1 MSEEMAVNDFIDA
14 LSVRIVS
21 YLENSETPGKV
32 VDFLPPNSLRKITD
46 LKLPLEGRGINAVL
60 DDIDEYLRL
69 CVKTNRAGF
78 MNPLW
83 GGLSLSGFAGE
94 VIANLSNTSM
104 YTYELA
110 PLATLIEQTIIS
122 RVGEIIGYPQCAG
135 SLTTGGSNGNM
146 LGILC
151 ARQALIPTSTQ
162 DGFDGREMVMFV
174 SEEAHYSVLM
184 AANVLG
190 IGHRN
195 VVKVGCD
202 DAGRMKPTAL
212 EYEIEFARKE
222 GRTPFCVV
230 ATAGTTVRGA
240 FDPIKDLADIAHRE
254 GLWYHIDAAWGGSC
268 LFSNELSSLMNG
280 CELADSICW
289 DAHKMLGMPLICSI
303 FVVKD
308 KSILG
313 RVCAH
318 GDSAHYL
325 FHEDTEDVDLGR
337 YSLQCGR
344 RNDALKLWLAWREKG
359 DAGWAKLVDKYHALS
374 DYLEERVNQETSL
387 TMMSSREW
395 TNICFRYDPQIEG
408 TDLNALNIE
417 VRERMMQGGQFMF
430 SRANIGD
437 DIILRLV
444 ITNPKVS
451 EQSLDQLVDDII
463 KVGDEII
470 NGIPA
475 Q

>member
-1 MSEEMAVNDFIDA
+1 MDVVDFIDA
-14 LSVRIVS
+14 LSSRVVN
-21 YLENSETPGKV
+21 YLDSANSPGKV
-32 VDFLPPNSLRKITD
+32 VDYLPAKSLSKTTD
-46 LKLPLEGRGINAVL
+46 IKLPLEGRGLDSVL
-60 DDIDEYLRL
+60 DDIDNYLRA
-69 CVKTNRAGF
+69 CVKTNRAEF

-83 GGLSLSGFAGE
+83 GGVSLAGLAGE
-94 VIANLSNTSM
+94 IIANLSNTSM

-122 RVGEIIGYPQCAG
+122 RVGEIIGFPQSGG

-151 ARQALIPTSTQ
+151 ARQAMIPTSTHKR
-162 DGFDGREMVMFV
+162 FDGREMVIFV

-195 VVKVGCD
+195 VIKVSCD
-202 DAGRMKPTAL
+202 DEGRMKPSSL
-212 EYEIEFARKE
+212 EDEIIFAKKE

-240 FDPIKDLADIAHRE
+240 FDPIRELADIAHRE

-268 LFSNELSSLMNG
+268 LFSNELNSLMSG

-289 DAHKMLGMPLICSI
+289 DAHKMLGMPLICSLFI
-303 FVVKD
+303 VKD

-318 GDSAHYL
+318 GESAHYL
-325 FHEDTEDVDLGR
+325 FHSDSEEVDLGR

-359 DAGWAKLVDKYHALS
+359 DAGWAKIVENYFSLANH
-374 DYLEERVNQETSL
+374 LEQRVNQEASL
-387 TMMSSREW
+387 TMMSTRQW
-395 TNICFRYDPQIEG
+395 TNICFRFDPQQENV
-408 TDLNALNIE
+408 DLNALNAEI
-417 VRERMMQGGQFMF
+417 RDRIMKGGKFMF

-437 DIILRLV
+437 DVILRLV
-444 ITNPKVS
+444 ISNPKVT
-451 EQSLDQLVDDII
+451 EQSLDALA
-463 KVGDEII
+463 DEII
-470 NGIPA
+470 TIGYEIINNIPV
-475 Q
+475 

>member
-1 MSEEMAVNDFIDA
+1 MDVVDFIDA
-14 LSVRIVS
+14 LSSRVVN
-21 YLENSETPGKV
+21 YLDSANSPGKV
-32 VDFLPPNSLRKITD
+32 VDYLPAKSLSKTTD
-46 LKLPLEGRGINAVL
+46 IKLPLEGRGLDSVL
-60 DDIDEYLRL
+60 DDIDNYLRA
-69 CVKTNRAGF
+69 CVKTNRAEF

-83 GGLSLSGFAGE
+83 GGVSLAGLAGE
-94 VIANLSNTSM
+94 IIANLSNTSM

-122 RVGEIIGYPQCAG
+122 RVGEIIGFPQSGG

-151 ARQALIPTSTQ
+151 ARQAMIPTSTHN
-162 DGFDGREMVMFV
+162 GFDGREMVIFV

-190 IGHRN
+190 SGHRN
-195 VVKVGCD
+195 VIKVSCD
-202 DAGRMKPTAL
+202 DEGRMKPSSL
-212 EYEIEFARKE
+212 EDEIIFAKKE

-240 FDPIKDLADIAHRE
+240 FDPIRELADIAHRE

-268 LFSNELSSLMNG
+268 LFSNELNSLMSG

-289 DAHKMLGMPLICSI
+289 DAHKMLGMPLICSLFI
-303 FVVKD
+303 VKD

-318 GDSAHYL
+318 GESAHYL
-325 FHEDTEDVDLGR
+325 FHSDTEEVDLGR

-359 DAGWAKLVDKYHALS
+359 DAGWAKIVENYFSLANH
-374 DYLEERVNQETSL
+374 LEQRVNQEASL
-387 TMMSSREW
+387 TMMSSRQW
-395 TNICFRYDPQIEG
+395 TNVCFRFDPQQENV
-408 TDLNALNIE
+408 DLNALNAEI
-417 VRERMMQGGQFMF
+417 RDRIMKGGKFMF

-437 DIILRLV
+437 DVILRLV
-444 ITNPKVS
+444 ISNPKVT
-451 EQSLDQLVDDII
+451 EQSLDALA
-463 KVGDEII
+463 DEII
-470 NGIPA
+470 TIGYEIINNIPV
-475 Q
+475 

>member
-1 MSEEMAVNDFIDA
+1 MDVVDFIDA
-14 LSVRIVS
+14 LSSRVVN
-21 YLENSETPGKV
+21 YLDSANSPGKV
-32 VDFLPPNSLRKITD
+32 VDYLPAKSLSKTTD
-46 LKLPLEGRGINAVL
+46 IKLPLEGRGLDSVL
-60 DDIDEYLRL
+60 DDIDNYLRA
-69 CVKTNRAGF
+69 CVKTNRAEF

-83 GGLSLSGFAGE
+83 GGVSLAGLAGE
-94 VIANLSNTSM
+94 IIANLSNTSM

-122 RVGEIIGYPQCAG
+122 RVGEIIGFPQSGG

-151 ARQALIPTSTQ
+151 ARQAMIPTSTHN
-162 DGFDGREMVMFV
+162 GFDGREMVIFV

-195 VVKVGCD
+195 VIKVSCD
-202 DAGRMKPTAL
+202 DDGRMKPSSL
-212 EYEIEFARKE
+212 EDEIIFAKKE

-240 FDPIKDLADIAHRE
+240 FDPIRELADIAHRE

-268 LFSNELSSLMNG
+268 LFSNELNSLMSG

-289 DAHKMLGMPLICSI
+289 DAHKMLGMPLICSLFI
-303 FVVKD
+303 VKD

-318 GDSAHYL
+318 GESAHYL
-325 FHEDTEDVDLGR
+325 FHSDSEEVDLGR

-359 DAGWAKLVDKYHALS
+359 DAGWAKIVENYFSLANH
-374 DYLEERVNQETSL
+374 LEQRVNQEASL
-387 TMMSSREW
+387 TMMSSRQW
-395 TNICFRYDPQIEG
+395 TNVCFRFDPQQENV
-408 TDLNALNIE
+408 DLNALNAEIRDRIMKGE
-417 VRERMMQGGQFMF
+417 KFMF

-437 DIILRLV
+437 DVILRLV
-444 ITNPKVS
+444 ISNPKVT
-451 EQSLDQLVDDII
+451 EQSLDALA
-463 KVGDEII
+463 DEII
-470 NGIPA
+470 TIGYEIINNIPV
-475 Q
+475 

>member
-1 MSEEMAVNDFIDA
+1 MDVVDFIDA
-14 LSVRIVS
+14 LSSRVVN
-21 YLENSETPGKV
+21 YLDSANSPGKV
-32 VDFLPPNSLRKITD
+32 VDYLPAKSLSKTTD
-46 LKLPLEGRGINAVL
+46 IKLPLEGRGLDSVL
-60 DDIDEYLRL
+60 DDIDNYLRA
-69 CVKTNRAGF
+69 CVKTNRAEF

-83 GGLSLSGFAGE
+83 GGVSLAGLAGE
-94 VIANLSNTSM
+94 IIANLSNTSM

-122 RVGEIIGYPQCAG
+122 RVGEIIGFPQSGG

-151 ARQALIPTSTQ
+151 ARQAMIPTSTHN
-162 DGFDGREMVMFV
+162 GFDGREMVIFV

-195 VVKVGCD
+195 VIKVSCD
-202 DAGRMKPTAL
+202 DDGRMKPSSL
-212 EYEIEFARKE
+212 EDEIIFAKKE

-240 FDPIKDLADIAHRE
+240 FDPIRELADIAHRE

-268 LFSNELSSLMNG
+268 LFSNELNSLMSG

-289 DAHKMLGMPLICSI
+289 DAHKMLGMPLICSLFI
-303 FVVKD
+303 VKD

-318 GDSAHYL
+318 GESAHYL
-325 FHEDTEDVDLGR
+325 FHSDSEEVDLGR

-359 DAGWAKLVDKYHALS
+359 DAGWAKIVENYFSLANH
-374 DYLEERVNQETSL
+374 LEQRVNQEASL
-387 TMMSSREW
+387 TMMSTRQW
-395 TNICFRYDPQIEG
+395 TNVCFRFDPQQEDV
-408 TDLNALNIE
+408 DLNALNAEI
-417 VRERMMQGGQFMF
+417 RDRIMKGGKFMF

-437 DIILRLV
+437 DVILRLV
-444 ITNPKVS
+444 ISNPKVT
-451 EQSLDQLVDDII
+451 EQSLDALA
-463 KVGDEII
+463 DEII
-470 NGIPA
+470 TIGYEIINNIPV
-475 Q
+475 

>member
-1 MSEEMAVNDFIDA
+1 MDVVDFIDA
-14 LSVRIVS
+14 LSSRVVN
-21 YLENSETPGKV
+21 YLDSANSPGKV
-32 VDFLPPNSLRKITD
+32 VDYLPAKSLSKTTD
-46 LKLPLEGRGINAVL
+46 IKLPLEGRGLDSVL
-60 DDIDEYLRL
+60 DDIDNYLRA
-69 CVKTNRAGF
+69 CVKTNRAEF

-83 GGLSLSGFAGE
+83 GGVSLAGLAGE
-94 VIANLSNTSM
+94 IIANLSNTSM

-122 RVGEIIGYPQCAG
+122 RVGEIIGFPQSGG

-151 ARQALIPTSTQ
+151 ARQAMIPTSTHS
-162 DGFDGREMVMFV
+162 GFDGRDMVIFV

-195 VVKVGCD
+195 VIKVSCD
-202 DAGRMKPTAL
+202 DEGRMKPSSL
-212 EYEIEFARKE
+212 EDEIIFAKKE

-240 FDPIKDLADIAHRE
+240 FDPIRELADIAHRE

-268 LFSNELSSLMNG
+268 LFSNELNSLMSG

-289 DAHKMLGMPLICSI
+289 DAHKMLGMPLICSLFI
-303 FVVKD
+303 VKD

-318 GDSAHYL
+318 GESAHYL
-325 FHEDTEDVDLGR
+325 FHSDTEEVDLGR

-359 DAGWAKLVDKYHALS
+359 DAGWAKIVENYFSLANH
-374 DYLEERVNQETSL
+374 LEQRVNQEASL
-387 TMMSSREW
+387 TMMSTRQW
-395 TNICFRYDPQIEG
+395 TNVCFRFDPQQENV
-408 TDLNALNIE
+408 DLNALNVEI
-417 VRERMMQGGQFMF
+417 RDRIMKGGKFMF

-437 DIILRLV
+437 DVILRLV
-444 ITNPKVS
+444 ISNPKVT
-451 EQSLDQLVDDII
+451 EQSLDALA
-463 KVGDEII
+463 DEII
-470 NGIPA
+470 TIGYEIINNIPV
-475 Q
+475 

>member
-1 MSEEMAVNDFIDA
+1 MDVVDFIDA
-14 LSVRIVS
+14 LSSRVVN
-21 YLENSETPGKV
+21 YLDSANSPGKV
-32 VDFLPPNSLRKITD
+32 VDYLPAKSLSKTTD
-46 LKLPLEGRGINAVL
+46 IKLPLEGRGLDSVL
-60 DDIDEYLRL
+60 DDIDNYLRA
-69 CVKTNRAGF
+69 CVKTNRAEF

-83 GGLSLSGFAGE
+83 GGVSLAGLAGE
-94 VIANLSNTSM
+94 IIANLSNTSM

-122 RVGEIIGYPQCAG
+122 RVGEIIGFPQSGG

-151 ARQALIPTSTQ
+151 ARQAMIPTSTHN
-162 DGFDGREMVMFV
+162 GFDGREMVIFV

-195 VVKVGCD
+195 VIKVSCD
-202 DAGRMKPTAL
+202 DDGRMKPSSL
-212 EYEIEFARKE
+212 EDEIIFAKKE

-240 FDPIKDLADIAHRE
+240 FDPIRELADIAHRE

-268 LFSNELSSLMNG
+268 LFSNELNSLMSG

-289 DAHKMLGMPLICSI
+289 DAHKMLGMPLICSLFI
-303 FVVKD
+303 LKD

-318 GDSAHYL
+318 GESAHYL
-325 FHEDTEDVDLGR
+325 FHSDSEEVDLGR

-359 DAGWAKLVDKYHALS
+359 DAGWAKIVENYFSLANH
-374 DYLEERVNQETSL
+374 LEQRVNQEASL
-387 TMMSSREW
+387 TMMSSRQW
-395 TNICFRYDPQIEG
+395 TNVCFRFDPQQENV
-408 TDLNALNIE
+408 DLNALNVEI
-417 VRERMMQGGQFMF
+417 RDRIMKGGKFMF

-437 DIILRLV
+437 DVILRLV
-444 ITNPKVS
+444 ISNPKVT
-451 EQSLDQLVDDII
+451 EQSLDALA
-463 KVGDEII
+463 DEII
-470 NGIPA
+470 TIGYEIINNIPV
-475 Q
+475 

>member
-1 MSEEMAVNDFIDA
+1 MDVVDFIDA
-14 LSVRIVS
+14 LSSRVVN
-21 YLENSETPGKV
+21 YLDSANSPGKV
-32 VDFLPPNSLRKITD
+32 VDYLPAKSLSKTTD
-46 LKLPLEGRGINAVL
+46 IKLPLEGRGLDSVL
-60 DDIDEYLRL
+60 DDIDNYLRA
-69 CVKTNRAGF
+69 CVKTNRAEF

-83 GGLSLSGFAGE
+83 GGVSLAGLAGE
-94 VIANLSNTSM
+94 IIANLSNTSM

-122 RVGEIIGYPQCAG
+122 RVGEIIGFPQSGG

-151 ARQALIPTSTQ
+151 ARQAMIPTSTHS
-162 DGFDGREMVMFV
+162 GFDGRDMVIFV

-195 VVKVGCD
+195 VIKVSCD
-202 DAGRMKPTAL
+202 DEGRMKPSSL
-212 EYEIEFARKE
+212 EDEIIFAKKE

-240 FDPIKDLADIAHRE
+240 FDPIRELADIAHRE

-268 LFSNELSSLMNG
+268 LFSNELNSLMSG

-289 DAHKMLGMPLICSI
+289 DAHKMLGMPLICSLFI
-303 FVVKD
+303 VKD

-318 GDSAHYL
+318 GESAHYL
-325 FHEDTEDVDLGR
+325 FHSDTEEVDLGR

-359 DAGWAKLVDKYHALS
+359 DAGWAKIVENYFSLANH
-374 DYLEERVNQETSL
+374 LEQRVNQEASL
-387 TMMSSREW
+387 TMMSTRQW
-395 TNICFRYDPQIEG
+395 TNVCFRFDPQQENV
-408 TDLNALNIE
+408 DLNALNAEI
-417 VRERMMQGGQFMF
+417 RDRIMKGGKFMF

-437 DIILRLV
+437 DVILRLV
-444 ITNPKVS
+444 ISNPKVT
-451 EQSLDQLVDDII
+451 EQSLDALA
-463 KVGDEII
+463 DEII
-470 NGIPA
+470 TIGYEIINNIPV
-475 Q
+475 

>member
-1 MSEEMAVNDFIDA
+1 MDVVDFIDA
-14 LSVRIVS
+14 LSSRVVN
-21 YLENSETPGKV
+21 YLDSANSPGKV
-32 VDFLPPNSLRKITD
+32 VDYLPAKSLSKTTD
-46 LKLPLEGRGINAVL
+46 IKLPLEGRGLDSVL
-60 DDIDEYLRL
+60 DDIDNYLRA
-69 CVKTNRAGF
+69 CVKTNRAEF

-83 GGLSLSGFAGE
+83 GGVSLAGLAGE
-94 VIANLSNTSM
+94 IIANLSNTSM

-122 RVGEIIGYPQCAG
+122 RVGEIIGFPQSGG

-151 ARQALIPTSTQ
+151 ARQAMIPTSTHS
-162 DGFDGREMVMFV
+162 GFDGRDMVIFV

-195 VVKVGCD
+195 VIKVSCD
-202 DAGRMKPTAL
+202 DEGRMKPSSL
-212 EYEIEFARKE
+212 EDEIIFAKKE

-240 FDPIKDLADIAHRE
+240 FDPIRELADIAHRE

-268 LFSNELSSLMNG
+268 LFSNELNSLMSG

-289 DAHKMLGMPLICSI
+289 DAHKMLGMPLICSLFI
-303 FVVKD
+303 VKD

-318 GDSAHYL
+318 GESAHYL
-325 FHEDTEDVDLGR
+325 FHSDSEEVDLGR

-359 DAGWAKLVDKYHALS
+359 DAGWAKIVENYFSLANH
-374 DYLEERVNQETSL
+374 LEQRVNQEASL
-387 TMMSSREW
+387 TMMSSRQW
-395 TNICFRYDPQIEG
+395 TNVCFRFDPQQENV
-408 TDLNALNIE
+408 DLNALNAEI
-417 VRERMMQGGQFMF
+417 RDRIMKGGKFMF

-437 DIILRLV
+437 DVILRLV
-444 ITNPKVS
+444 ISNPKVT
-451 EQSLDQLVDDII
+451 EQSLDALA
-463 KVGDEII
+463 DEII
-470 NGIPA
+470 TIGYEIINNIPV
-475 Q
+475 